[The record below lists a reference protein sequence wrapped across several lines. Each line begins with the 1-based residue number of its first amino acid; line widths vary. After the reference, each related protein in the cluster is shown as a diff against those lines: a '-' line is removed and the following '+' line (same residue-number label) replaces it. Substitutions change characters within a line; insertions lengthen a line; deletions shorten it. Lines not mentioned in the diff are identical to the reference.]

1 MRPITFQE
9 PCWFCFAC
17 LQVISVQCGR
27 NLVNPVQQKST
38 YKGLSCFKWRLT
50 QYINS
55 NSINVSDGCQFVK
68 RLHIRS
74 NAATLIKLTAIL
86 RSCNNKTI
94 LKISVALYF
103 EVFGLMGG
111 FFCLDQFFKNN
122 KQYIY

>member
-55 NSINVSDGCQFVK
+55 NWINMSDGCQFVK

-103 EVFGLMGG
+103 EVFGLMGV